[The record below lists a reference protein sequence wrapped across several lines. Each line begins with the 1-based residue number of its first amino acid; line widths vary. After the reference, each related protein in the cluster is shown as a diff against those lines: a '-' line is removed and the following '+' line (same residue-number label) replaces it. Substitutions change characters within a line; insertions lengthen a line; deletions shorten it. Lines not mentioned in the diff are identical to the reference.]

1 MRISDWSSDV
11 CSSDLGRGK
20 VAHQCTIAERE
31 RHVLRLD
38 DLLSRGAGLRGVHAH
53 VADLFA
59 PLRALHAHRLE
70 PAHAAFVAGAAGLDA
85 LADPA
90 FLLRQH
96 LVETRVL
103 LRPGVWPLFLSAPG
117 VCPVAWPTGYIAA
130 ARQSDV
136 LGKGVSVLV

>member
-11 CSSDLGRGK
+11 CSSDL
-20 VAHQCTIAERE
+20 IAERE

-38 DLLSRGAGLRGVHAH
+38 DLLSRGAGLRSVHAH

-70 PAHAAFVAGAAGLDA
+70 PAHAALVAGAAGLDA
-85 LADPA
+85 LADPD

-96 LVETRVL
+96 LVAARVL
-103 LRPGVWPLFLSAPG
+103 LRLGVEPRFLSAL
-117 VCPVAWPTGYIAA
+117 VFVPVAPIGRA
-130 ARQSDV
+130 
-136 LGKGVSVLV
+136 